1 MLLTDYA
8 GGYSNVE
15 AFGPVSDDAGR
26 WWILPGRGARR
37 EGGEVQNNWVT
48 ISRCH
53 LKMGF

>member
-26 WWILPGRGARR
+26 WWILPGRGARG

-53 LKMGF
+53 LKVGF